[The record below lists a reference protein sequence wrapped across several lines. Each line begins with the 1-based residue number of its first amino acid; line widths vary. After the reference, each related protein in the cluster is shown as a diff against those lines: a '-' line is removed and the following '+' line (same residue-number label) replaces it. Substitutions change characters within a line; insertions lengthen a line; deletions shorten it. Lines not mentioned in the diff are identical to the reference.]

1 MNSEEV
7 ARRRQKVKG
16 QKAATS
22 ALSQLGLMASTT
34 NQPKRL
40 RSRSGSYDAV
50 SPLGSIRWRCDA
62 CGLCGID
69 VS

>member
-7 ARRRQKVKG
+7 AQLRQKVKG

-40 RSRSGSYDAV
+40 RSRSGPYDAV
-50 SPLGSIRWRCDA
+50 KPVREYSLEVRYVRA
-62 CGLCGID
+62 LRHH

>member
-16 QKAATS
+16 QKAETS
-22 ALSQLGLMASTT
+22 ALNQLGLMASTT

-40 RSRSGSYDAV
+40 RSRSGSFDAE
-50 SPLGSIRWRCDA
+50 SPFGSIRWRCRCVRA
-62 CGLCGID
+62 LRHH